1 MLNLSRIFAFWRR
14 FLSVVI
20 PLIMVA
26 LVFAVVTEALTHR
39 DDLLGQMSTEGFWLA
54 VGLNL
59 LPFGIVAFLISWLV
73 GRFLSSVYRLEGW
86 KEGMGFLIHHR
97 FGQSGFKPFLR
108 IGEGKVRSTNN
119 GVLTQAGGP
128 GHLVIFNDSAVL
140 LEQSGRFT
148 RAEGPGFCKLEPF
161 EKIYEIVDL
170 RPKRWVLPVRAMT
183 KEGIPVTW
191 DVEVHYQIDDGGQ
204 DSTEKSPYP
213 FAREAVFRAATSQW
227 RREAGSDQDLD
238 WEGRVVIGHAG
249 GILRSILAQRPLD
262 QLIGLTEADA
272 RAVRETVQE
281 ELEQQL
287 RAAAPAL
294 GARVLQVKLDNLKV
308 EDAITQQWIEAW
320 KARWQRWSD
329 VKLAQTEASGVY
341 LYETAKAEA
350 QMRMIVTITQALQ
363 KLDSSPAVTTRVI
376 LMRLFSALDRARVL
390 PSSRVFVPGQALGAL
405 EKMRQ
410 LLGGDDKPV
419 Q

>member
-1 MLNLSRIFAFWRR
+1 
-14 FLSVVI
+14 
-20 PLIMVA
+20 
-26 LVFAVVTEALTHR
+26 
-39 DDLLGQMSTEGFWLA
+39 
-54 VGLNL
+54 
-59 LPFGIVAFLISWLV
+59 
-73 GRFLSSVYRLEGW
+73 
-86 KEGMGFLIHHR
+86 
-97 FGQSGFKPFLR
+97 
-108 IGEGKVRSTNN
+108 
-119 GVLTQAGGP
+119 
-128 GHLVIFNDSAVL
+128 
-140 LEQSGRFT
+140 
-148 RAEGPGFCKLEPF
+148 
-161 EKIYEIVDL
+161 
-170 RPKRWVLPVRAMT
+170 MT

-191 DVEVHYQIDDGGQ
+191 DVEVHYQIDDGGR

-227 RREAGSDQDLD
+227 RREAGADQDLD

-294 GARVLQVKLDNLKV
+294 GARILQVKLDNLKV
-308 EDAITQQWIEAW
+308 EDAVTQQWIEAW
-320 KARWQRWSD
+320 KARWQQWSD
-329 VKLAQTEASGVY
+329 VQLAQTEASGVY

-363 KLDSSPAVTTRVI
+363 KLESSPAVTTRVI
-376 LMRLFSALDRARVL
+376 LMRLFSALDRARL
-390 PSSRVFVPGQALGAL
+390 LTSSRVFVPGQALGAL

-410 LLGGDDKPV
+410 LLGGDDESV
-419 Q
+419 QQP

>member
-1 MLNLSRIFAFWRR
+1 
-14 FLSVVI
+14 
-20 PLIMVA
+20 MVG
-26 LVFAVVTEALTHR
+26 LVFALLTEALTHR
-39 DDLLGQMSTEGFWLA
+39 EDLPGQIVTGSFWLA

-59 LPFGIVAFLISWLV
+59 LPFVIVVLMIFWLV
-73 GRFLSSVYRLEGW
+73 GRFLSSVYRLESW
-86 KEGMGFLIHHR
+86 KEGIGFLIRYR
-97 FGQSGFKPFLR
+97 FGQSGFKPILR
-108 IGEGKVRSTNN
+108 IREGKVSSTND
-119 GVLTQAGGP
+119 GILTQVGGP

-161 EKIYEIVDL
+161 EKIYEFVDL
-170 RPKRWVLPVRAMT
+170 RPKRWVLPVSAMT

-191 DVEVHYQIDDGGQ
+191 DVEVHYQIDDGGR

-227 RREAGSDQDLD
+227 RREAGADQDLD

-294 GARVLQVKLDNLKV
+294 GARILQVKLDNLKV
-308 EDAITQQWIEAW
+308 EDAVTQQWIEAW
-320 KARWQRWSD
+320 KARWQQWSD
-329 VKLAQTEASGVY
+329 VQLAQTEASGVY

-350 QMRMIVTITQALQ
+350 QMRTIVTITQALQ
-363 KLDSSPAVTTRVI
+363 KLESSPAVTTRVI
-376 LMRLFSALDRARVL
+376 LMRLFSALDRARL
-390 PSSRVFVPGQALGAL
+390 LTSSRVFVPGQALGAL

-410 LLGGDDKPV
+410 LLGGDDESV
-419 Q
+419 QQP